1 MITEDRDPPQD
12 ALGLHNES
20 DRRKVRIDFEAGRA
34 TSRSASGLFRFFFM
48 KVAFDRP
55 LRIVSRRVASRR
67 VASDRVASDRVASRD
82 FRRRFPCF
90 VLNVE
95 C

>member
-48 KVAFDRP
+48 KATHQQHTANAVALDRP
-55 LRIVSRRVASRR
+55 LHGVTVSRS
-67 VASDRVASDRVASRD
+67 
-82 FRRRFPCF
+82 PCSVF
-90 VLNVE
+90 TLPLQR
-95 C
+95 